1 MNKNKTTKIR
11 LFGVRTCNFSVMY
24 YCKNSLSEILT
35 GHGIS
40 LIKRRVCQEFD
51 NLRKFYFSQA
61 SFISLQFIFIC
72 LRYFCSC
79 FFLYA
84 GYLSRYAPRRSEYQ
98 AFATALT
105 LGAIH
110 STKIPTGPTGKSG
123 PPQKVDPFFRNFPVG
138 PNRSIESWTEIS
150 GNLG

>member
-1 MNKNKTTKIR
+1 MDKNKTTKIR

-84 GYLSRYAPRRSEYQ
+84 LYLSRYAPRRSEYE

-105 LGAIH
+105 LPHPYNEPHIVFW
-110 STKIPTGPTGKSG
+110 KRGKE
-123 PPQKVDPFFRNFPVG
+123 FRARLMSARTCDCDQDN
-138 PNRSIESWTEIS
+138 
-150 GNLG
+150 